1 MYFYYKQLLPPTFLH
16 LFIKS
21 NEVHSYN
28 TRNAKMYRTHSCKT
42 TTKQHTILFNGPK
55 LWNSLPENIKQA
67 ETFGCF
73 RNGMKKHLLDE

>member
-1 MYFYYKQLLPPTFLH
+1 LKIVNFAIQVGGQLLLP
-16 LFIKS
+16 KS
-21 NEVHSYN
+21 GL
-28 TRNAKMYRTHSCKT
+28 RTE
-42 TTKQHTILFNGPK
+42 NGPK